1 MSSTQAHLMIVIHS
15 LRGGGAERV
24 AADLAA
30 YWLGQGCRVTVVTQ
44 TTDAED
50 AYALPAG
57 VRRHALGLD
66 AHGGGGLRAMWGNGR
81 RLWALRR
88 LIREGRPGVVLGMMT
103 KASVLSV
110 LAAWRLPCRVIATE
124 HTHPPIQRLP
134 RAWQRLR
141 RWAYPR
147 ADAVVA
153 LTQGTAQWL
162 DEAIPGVQA
171 QVIPNAVR
179 WPLADGEPAIEP
191 PPRPGRRRLLAVGR
205 LHPVKGFDIL
215 LAAFAHIAP
224 LFPDWDLVILG
235 EGAQRGAL
243 QRAVDEA
250 GLAGRVSLP
259 GRVGNMTQWYEA
271 SDLYVLSSRTEGLSN
286 TLLEAMACGLPC
298 VAFDCDTGPREII
311 RDGIDGV
318 LVRPAGDPEALAAWL
333 SEFMARPEERRRHA
347 SRAVDV
353 RDRFGVPRIM
363 AMWALVFQGRRVGAP
378 AGARGDASDAGEA

>member
-1 MSSTQAHLMIVIHS
+1 
-15 LRGGGAERV
+15 
-24 AADLAA
+24 
-30 YWLGQGCRVTVVTQ
+30 
-44 TTDAED
+44 
-50 AYALPAG
+50 
-57 VRRHALGLD
+57 
-66 AHGGGGLRAMWGNGR
+66 
-81 RLWALRR
+81 
-88 LIREGRPGVVLGMMT
+88 
-103 KASVLSV
+103 SVLSV

-153 LTQGTAQWL
+153 LTQGSAQWL
-162 DEAIPGVQA
+162 DAALPGVQA

-191 PPRPGRRRLLAVGR
+191 PVRPGRRRLLAAGR
-205 LHPVKGFDIL
+205 LHPVKGFDML
-215 LAAFAHIAP
+215 LIAFQRIAP
-224 LFPDWDLVILG
+224 LFPNWDLVILG

-243 QRAVDEA
+243 QRTIDAS
-250 GLAGRVSLP
+250 GLGARVSLP
-259 GRVGNMTQWYEA
+259 GRVGNMRQWYDT

-298 VAFDCDTGPREII
+298 VAVDCDTGPREII

-318 LVRPAGDPEALAAWL
+318 LGRPADDPEALAAWL
-333 SEFMARPEERRRHA
+333 SQLMAHPEERQRLA
-347 SRAVDV
+347 SRAVDA

-363 AMWALVFQGRRVGAP
+363 AMWELVF
-378 AGARGDASDAGEA
+378 